1 MAQKER
7 EEKMKDI
14 STRKLQDMLR
24 FEQIWLAREIHE
36 VMIEIRKQRIREL
49 ARELRIRYRADIEN
63 IDKLYAHP

>member
-1 MAQKER
+1 
-7 EEKMKDI
+7 MKDI